1 MLCFERKIIP
11 PEQVTEIEKKGN
23 DVYATFLLKKEQ
35 LMHIKEKRITGA
47 PFFRVKRTI
56 CNRCNQNYIMC
67 DCVKFIDPDVSDEL
81 RDAEKW
87 GMIWTNRSAFF
98 PDGELA
104 FVE

>member
-1 MLCFERKIIP
+1 
-11 PEQVTEIEKKGN
+11 
-23 DVYATFLLKKEQ
+23 
-35 LMHIKEKRITGA
+35 
-47 PFFRVKRTI
+47 
-56 CNRCNQNYIMC
+56 MC

-98 PDGELA
+98 PNGELA